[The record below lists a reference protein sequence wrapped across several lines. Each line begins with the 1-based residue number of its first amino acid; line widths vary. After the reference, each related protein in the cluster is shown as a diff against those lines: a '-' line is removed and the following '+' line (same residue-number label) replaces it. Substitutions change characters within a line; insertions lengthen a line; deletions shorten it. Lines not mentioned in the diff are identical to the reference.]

1 MNPLNHRLPAYSQ
14 LAGRGLEIGAL
25 HEPAQVPAGV
35 TMKYFDAI
43 TEGQAAVLFPEID
56 PTRFVHVDYI
66 GDLDRDGLA
75 QFQGSEFDFVIINHV
90 LEHVANPIRTIEEVF
105 RIVRPGGF
113 AVIGIPDK
121 RFTFDRERAD
131 TTAAHLWSDYDGKV
145 DRNSDEHY
153 LDFLRNVA
161 PHVFL
166 EPAGNLV
173 HHLNR
178 SRDRREHAHVW
189 TSATFRAL
197 LESVF
202 SMRRIDARCVYESVG
217 DANQIE
223 YLGLWQRAGG
233 GRADGHL
240 GGKLK

>member
-1 MNPLNHRLPAYSQ
+1 MNPLTHRLPAYRQ
-14 LAGRGLEIGAL
+14 LTGSGLEIGAL
-25 HEPAQVPAGV
+25 HEPAHVPTGA

-43 TEGQAAVLFPEID
+43 TEAQAAVLFPEID
-56 PTRFVHVDYI
+56 ASLFVHVDFV

-75 QFQGSEFDFVIINHV
+75 QFPDGTFDFVIINHV

-121 RFTFDRERAD
+121 RYTFDRERAN
-131 TTAAHLWSDYDGKV
+131 TTAEHLWSDYEGRV

-161 PHVFL
+161 PHVFR
-166 EPAGNLV
+166 EPPENLA
-173 HHLNR
+173 HHLER
-178 SRDRREHAHVW
+178 SRNRREHAHVW
-189 TSATFRAL
+189 TSATFREL
-197 LESVF
+197 LDSVV
-202 SMRRIDARCVYESVG
+202 SRRRIGVRCLYESVG

-223 YLGLWQRAGG
+223 YLGLWQKAAGG
-233 GRADGHL
+233 PG
-240 GGKLK
+240 

>member
-1 MNPLNHRLPAYSQ
+1 MNPLHHRLPAYQ
-14 LAGRGLEIGAL
+14 RLAGRGLEIGAL
-25 HEPAQVPAGV
+25 HEPAQVPAGAA
-35 TMKYFDAI
+35 MEYFDAI
-43 TEGQAAVLFPEID
+43 TEAQAAVLFPEID
-56 PTRFVHVDYI
+56 ASRFVHVNFV

-75 QFQGSEFDFVIINHV
+75 QFPESAFDFVIINHV

-105 RIVRPGGF
+105 RIVRTGGL

-121 RFTFDRERAD
+121 RYTFDKERAS
-131 TTAAHLWSDYDGKV
+131 TTAAHLWSDYDGRV
-145 DRNSDEHY
+145 DRNTDEHY

-166 EPAGNLV
+166 EPPENLS

-189 TSATFRAL
+189 TSATFREL
-197 LESVF
+197 LDSVL
-202 SMRRIDARCVYESVG
+202 SKRGIGARCLYESVG

-223 YLGLWQRAGG
+223 YLGLWQKA
-233 GRADGHL
+233 
-240 GGKLK
+240 

>member
-1 MNPLNHRLPAYSQ
+1 MHALQHRLPAFQQ
-14 LAGRGLEIGAL
+14 LKGLGLEIGAL
-25 HEPAQVPAGV
+25 HEPAQVPPGAA
-35 TMKYFDAI
+35 MKYFDAI

-56 PTRFVHVDYI
+56 ASLFVHVDFV

-75 QFQGSEFDFVIINHV
+75 QFPEGGFDFVIINHV

-105 RIVRPGGF
+105 RIVRPGGL

-121 RFTFDRERAD
+121 RYTFDKGRAN
-131 TTAAHLWSDYDGKV
+131 TTPEHLWADYEGKV

-161 PHVFL
+161 PHVFR
-166 EPAGNLV
+166 EPPENLP
-173 HHLNR
+173 HHLGR

-189 TSATFRAL
+189 TSATFREL
-197 LESVF
+197 LDSVF
-202 SMRRIDARCVYESVG
+202 SRRQINVRCLYESVG

-223 YLGLWQRAGG
+223 YLGLWQKA
-233 GRADGHL
+233 ADGP
-240 GGKLK
+240 G

>member
-1 MNPLNHRLPAYSQ
+1 MNALTHRLPAYR
-14 LAGRGLEIGAL
+14 LLKGRGLEIGAL
-25 HEPAQVPAGV
+25 HEPAQLPRDA

-56 PTRFVHVDYI
+56 ASRFVHVDFV

-75 QFQGSEFDFVIINHV
+75 QFPDSAFDFVIINHV
-90 LEHVANPIRTIEEVF
+90 LEHVANPIRAVEEVF
-105 RIVRPGGF
+105 RIIRPGGH

-121 RFTFDRERAD
+121 RYTFDRERD
-131 TTAAHLWSDYDGKV
+131 NTTTAHLWADYEGRV

-161 PHVFL
+161 PHVFR
-166 EPAGNLV
+166 EPPENLA
-173 HHLNR
+173 HHLAR

-189 TSATFRAL
+189 TSATFRGL
-197 LESVF
+197 LDSVL
-202 SMRRIDARCVYESVG
+202 SRGLINAHCLYESLG

-223 YLGLWQRAGG
+223 YLGLWQKAGG
-233 GRADGHL
+233 SAA
-240 GGKLK
+240 